1 MAQQKK
7 NVGLGRGLGAL
18 ISGSMLKHA
27 QSAAFKNKEKHA
39 SSGPKKNVPETKK
52 PTAAVKPAA
61 TTKKTAVPAKKNV
74 ATPKIS
80 ATPTKKTA
88 AHATTKPS
96 AATTKKNA
104 AGTKSVAVTKKSPE
118 PKAPTKKT
126 VSATKPSA
134 TKPSVVKPVATK
146 KSPEPKAKKIAHAEP
161 KPSAHAEPEIS
172 APEEKISASEPREEV
187 VPAAATP
194 TETVLAESTK
204 TVPADESA
212 SGTNAEREAAPSADA
227 VAEREAEPS
236 AESGTETTENSASEP
251 SVPSESVAAE
261 SSEPSESVAAEPS
274 EPSASEA
281 VAPAESSSVA
291 SASEAT
297 VPASESVAPS
307 APKTVSVP
315 PLPFVE
321 IFVEKIVPAPHQS
334 RRVFE
339 ETSLRELAESIRA
352 EGLLQ
357 PIVVREIEDGK
368 FELIAGERRWRAFRL
383 LKLPRI
389 PARIVK
395 ASDAS
400 SAAMTLI
407 ENLQREDLNPIEE
420 AFGIGSLMR
429 DFNLTQ
435 DAVAE
440 RVGKARSSIANAL
453 RLLSLDAEIQGFVA
467 SGILSVGHAKV
478 LLSVV
483 DPTQRLLLARR
494 FVETQC
500 SVRAAEALAR
510 RANEGRLSPRDAET
524 EPIVRQLSEQIFRI
538 ERELC
543 SHFHTKVLVKNG
555 AKSGKILIEYRG
567 NDELSRLLDCFGLHG
582 LI

>member
-39 SSGPKKNVPETKK
+39 SSGPKKTVPETKK
-52 PTAAVKPAA
+52 PTAAAKPAA
-61 TTKKTAVPAKKNV
+61 TTKKNAVPAKKNV
-74 ATPKIS
+74 ATPKNS

-104 AGTKSVAVTKKSPE
+104 AGTKSVAVTKKSPG
-118 PKAPTKKT
+118 PKAPTKKN
-126 VSATKPSA
+126 VAATKPSA
-134 TKPSVVKPVATK
+134 TK
-146 KSPEPKAKKIAHAEP
+146 KSPKPKAKKIAL
-161 KPSAHAEPEIS
+161 AEPEIS
-172 APEEKISASEPREEV
+172 APEEKISASEPRGEV

-194 TETVLAESTK
+194 TETVPAESTE
-204 TVPADESA
+204 TVPANESE
-212 SGTNAEREAAPSADA
+212 SGAN
-227 VAEREAEPS
+227 AEREAEPS

-251 SVPSESVAAE
+251 SEPSESVAAE
-261 SSEPSESVAAEPS
+261 SVAAKPF
-274 EPSASEA
+274 EPSASESFEPSA
-281 VAPAESSSVA
+281 SESVAPAESSSVA

-510 RANEGRLSPRDAET
+510 RANEGRLSPRNAET